1 MVGCAIAKSIP
12 SEREK
17 QTVATA
23 NQIISEEYGIS
34 FDANDYSYSVG
45 EKTSEGDYVPLG
57 DAKEDSRSA
66 GPYHFRFR
74 TQEKRA

>member
-45 EKTSEGDYVPLG
+45 EKTSED
-57 DAKEDSRSA
+57 DMSRA
-66 GPYHFRFR
+66 L
-74 TQEKRA
+74 